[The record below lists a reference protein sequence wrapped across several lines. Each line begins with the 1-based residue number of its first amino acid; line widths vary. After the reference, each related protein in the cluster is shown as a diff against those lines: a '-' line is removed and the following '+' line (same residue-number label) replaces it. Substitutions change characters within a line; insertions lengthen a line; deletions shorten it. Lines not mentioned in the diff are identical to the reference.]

1 MGRKKDRQK
10 LKQGGSK
17 GQNLKSGDDF
27 LDKNGRRSEVVVLN
41 SGLQYEVITE
51 GDGKTP
57 DEYATVRVDQ
67 RSLLIDGK
75 VLDDTYKT
83 GKPYRVSLQEA
94 LIGYREALQLMKEGA
109 RYKFYL
115 PPELAWG
122 KKGSGG
128 RIGPN
133 AVLIF
138 DVKLLKVEE

>member
-10 LKQGGSK
+10 LKQGGNK
-17 GQNLKSGDDF
+17 GQNLKSGDEF
-27 LDKNGRRSEVVVLN
+27 LEKNSKRTEIIVLE
-41 SGLQYEVITE
+41 SGLQYEIIKDESGNKPTE
-51 GDGKTP
+51 FD
-57 DEYATVRVDQ
+57 TVVVDQ
-67 RSLLIDGK
+67 RTLLIDGK

-83 GKPYRVSLQEA
+83 GKTFEINLQEA
-94 LIGYREALQLMKEGA
+94 LEGYREGLQLMSIGS

-122 KKGSGG
+122 RKGSGG

-138 DVKLLKVEE
+138 DVKLVDKF